1 MKVLYGFA
9 KTILKNNKINLG
21 KNKMAIETVNP
32 TTNKL
37 VKSFEKM
44 SNKRV
49 DEIIVS
55 SEKAY
60 QEWRKTTYEHRAKL
74 LFNTAN
80 VLRKNKQK
88 YAETMTLEM
97 GKPITQSLG
106 EVEKCAW
113 VCEYYAENAELMLN
127 KEIIETDA
135 SESFVQFDPIGIV
148 LAVMPWN
155 FPMWQVFRFAA
166 PALMAGNV
174 GLLKHASNV
183 PMSALA
189 IEEIFIEAGLPDG
202 VFNTLLI
209 DSSQVERVIDN
220 PLIKATTLTGSEPA
234 GMAVASASGK
244 ALKKSVMELGGS
256 DPFIIFIDANI
267 NEAVDAGVFA
277 RTMNNGQSCI
287 AAKRF
292 ILVNEIAAEFES
304 KFVAKMNSLVVGDPM
319 NSETELGPIA
329 REDLLE
335 ELDFQVRTSEKQGA
349 KTLCGGKRL
358 NREGAYYPATVLSNI
373 EKGNLAYS
381 EELFGPVAVMIRAKD
396 ETDAVHIANDTPFGL
411 GASLWT
417 SNTEKAKIVAKEIDS
432 GSVFIN
438 GMVKSDP
445 RLPFGG
451 TKISGY
457 GRELSHYGIKEF
469 VNIKTVWIK

>member
-1 MKVLYGFA
+1 
-9 KTILKNNKINLG
+9 
-21 KNKMAIETVNP
+21 MAIETVNP
-32 TTNKL
+32 ANSEL
-37 VKSFEKM
+37 VKSFNKM

-49 DEIIVS
+49 SEIIS
-55 SEKAY
+55 ASEQAF

-74 LFNTAN
+74 LLNTAN
-80 VLRKNKQK
+80 VLRINKEK
-88 YAETMTLEM
+88 YAEIMTLEM
-97 GKPITQSLG
+97 GKPISQSIG

-113 VCEYYAENAELMLN
+113 VCEYYAENAELMLK
-127 KEIIETDA
+127 KEIIQTDA

-189 IEEIFIEAGLPDG
+189 IEEIFLEAGLPDG
-202 VFNTLLI
+202 VFKTLLI
-209 DSSQVERVIDN
+209 DSSQVESVINN
-220 PLIKATTLTGSEPA
+220 PLIRAITLTGSEPA
-234 GMAVASASGK
+234 GMSVASASGK

-256 DPFIIFIDANI
+256 DPFIVFRDANI
-267 NEAVDAGVFA
+267 DDAVDAGVFA

-292 ILVNEIAAEFES
+292 ILVNEIADEFES
-304 KFVAKMNSLVVGDPM
+304 KFVKKMKSLLVGDPM
-319 NSETELGPIA
+319 DSKTELGPIA
-329 REDLLE
+329 REDLLL
-335 ELDFQVRTSEKQGA
+335 ELDYQVKTSEKQGA
-349 KTLCGGKRL
+349 KILCGGKRL
-358 NREGAYYPATVLSNI
+358 DRVGAYYPATVLSNVN
-373 EKGNLAYS
+373 KGNLAYS
-381 EELFGPVAVMIRAKD
+381 EELFGPVAIIIRAMD
-396 ETDAVHIANDTPFGL
+396 EADAIYIANDTPFGL

-417 SNTEKAKIVAKEIDS
+417 SNTEKAKLFAKQIDA

-438 GMVKSDP
+438 GFVKSDP

-451 TKISGY
+451 TKSSGY

-469 VNIKTVWIK
+469 VNIKTVWVK

>member
-1 MKVLYGFA
+1 
-9 KTILKNNKINLG
+9 
-21 KNKMAIETVNP
+21 MAIETINP

-44 SNKRV
+44 RDEQVN
-49 DEIIVS
+49 EIIIS

-60 QEWRKTTYEHRAKL
+60 QYWRKTTFEHRAKL
-74 LFNTAN
+74 LKSSAN
-80 VLRKNKQK
+80 VLRSNSKK
-88 YAETMTLEM
+88 YAEIMTLEM
-97 GKPITQSLG
+97 GKPISQSIA
-106 EVEKCAW
+106 EIEKCAW
-113 VCEYYAENAELMLN
+113 VCEYYAENAEQMLS
-127 KEIIETDA
+127 KEMIKTDA

-155 FPMWQVFRFAA
+155 YPLWQVFRFAA

-174 GLLKHASNV
+174 ALLKHASNV

-189 IEEIFIEAGLPDG
+189 IEEIFIETGFPDG
-202 VFNTLLI
+202 IFKTLLI
-209 DSSQVERVIDN
+209 DSSQVESVISN

-256 DPFIIFIDANI
+256 DPFIVFNDASID
-267 NEAVDAGVFA
+267 EAVRVGVTA
-277 RTMNNGQSCI
+277 RILNNGQSCI

-292 ILVNEIAAEFES
+292 ILLDEIADEFET
-304 KFVAKMNSLVVGDPM
+304 KFVAKMKLLVVGNPM

-329 REDLLE
+329 REDLLL
-335 ELDFQVRTSEKQGA
+335 ELDYQVKTSEKQGA
-349 KTLCGGKRL
+349 KILCGGKRL
-358 NREGAYYPATVLSNI
+358 EREGAFYPATVLSNVK
-373 EKGNLAYS
+373 KGTLAYD
-381 EELFGPVAVMIRAKD
+381 EELFGPVAIMIRAKD
-396 ETDAVHIANDTPFGL
+396 EADAIHIANDTPFGL

-417 SNTEKAKIVAKEIDS
+417 SNTENAKLIAKEINS

-438 GMVKSDP
+438 GLVKSDP

-469 VNIKTVWIK
+469 VNIKTVWVK